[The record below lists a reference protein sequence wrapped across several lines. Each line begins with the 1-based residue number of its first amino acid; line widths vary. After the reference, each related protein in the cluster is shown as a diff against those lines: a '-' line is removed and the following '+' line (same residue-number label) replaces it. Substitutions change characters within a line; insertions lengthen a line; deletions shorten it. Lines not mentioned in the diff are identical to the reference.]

1 MNRLT
6 IRPISGLFAPTA
18 ATAAVRSAP
27 ENCRSL
33 RYFLAVAREENITH
47 AAESLHISQP
57 SLSKQLMELE
67 QEVGKQLLVRGKRKI
82 TLTEEGV
89 LLRKRADEII
99 TLLKKTERE
108 LNAASMQIGGE
119 VSIGGDPIP
128 VLQQRCHRCNRAI
141 GPRQSGSCGA
151 AHAGGYHKI

>member
-1 MNRLT
+1 M
-6 IRPISGLFAPTA
+6 
-18 ATAAVRSAP
+18 V
-27 ENCRSL
+27 
-33 RYFLAVAREENITH
+33 REENITH

-99 TLLKKTERE
+99 TLLEKTERE
-108 LNAASMQIGGE
+108 LNADSMQIGGE